1 MASSIKRILVADDER
16 VIADTLAAILR
27 QVGYEVHAVYG
38 GVDAVSKAQELR
50 PELVI
55 SDVMMAD
62 MNGIDAAIEIRK
74 QLPQTKILL
83 FSGHAATA
91 GLLDKARAEGH
102 EFSFL
107 SKPVHPTDLLN
118 ALTKASE
125 SK

>member
-1 MASSIKRILVADDER
+1 VAEKIRRILVADDETI
-16 VIADTLAAILR
+16 IADTLAAILR
-27 QVGYEVHAVYG
+27 RAGFEVFAVYG
-38 GVDAVSKAQELR
+38 GVDAVAKAQELR

-74 QLPQTKILL
+74 LVPGTKILL
-83 FSGHAATA
+83 FSGHAATS

-102 EFSFL
+102 DFSFL
-107 SKPVHPTDLLN
+107 SKPVHPKDLLD
-118 ALTKASE
+118 ALTKVST

>member
-1 MASSIKRILVADDER
+1 MPGPIKRILVADDER

-27 QVGYEVHAVYG
+27 QVGYDVYAVYG
-38 GVDAVSKAQELR
+38 GVDAVAKAQELR

-91 GLLDKARAEGH
+91 GLLDKARAQGH
-102 EFSFL
+102 EFAFL
-107 SKPVHPTDLLN
+107 SKPVHPNDLLN
-118 ALTKASE
+118 ALTKASD